1 MQTFLCDLAYKY
13 KSDKTD
19 LYLRFNKNQHCHNYT
34 PYYYNILK
42 NKRLTA
48 TNVLELGIGILD
60 ERTMAHMA
68 DYDYKAGA
76 SLKVWRDFFPF
87 AIINGIDINP
97 KAIFLDE
104 RINTHICSQV
114 DENMLKKLFK
124 NDKFD
129 LILDDGSHMPEHQLK
144 SLDILFDYL
153 KDDGVYIIED
163 VYKDLFRDDFMVEV
177 LGGVDLKEMLDIKE
191 YNLREGRS
199 VDNFFYEIR
208 KRN

>member
-13 KSDKTD
+13 SSDKTD
-19 LYLRFNKNQHCHNYT
+19 LYLRSNQNQHCHNYT

-42 NKRLTA
+42 DKRLSA
-48 TNVLELGIGILD
+48 TKVLELGIGILD
-60 ERTMAHMA
+60 ERTMVHMA
-68 DYDYKAGA
+68 GYDYKAGA
-76 SLKVWRDFFPF
+76 SLKMWRDFFPF

-97 KAIFLDE
+97 KAIFLEE
-104 RINTHICSQV
+104 RINTYICSQV
-114 DENMLKKLFK
+114 DENMLKKLFQ

-129 LILDDGSHMPEHQLK
+129 LILDDGSHIPEDQLK
-144 SLDILFDYL
+144 SLYILLDYL

-163 VYKDLFRDDFMVEV
+163 VYKDLFHDDFMAEV
-177 LGGVDLKEMLDIKE
+177 LGGVDLKGKLYIRE
-191 YNLREGRS
+191 YNLRVGRS